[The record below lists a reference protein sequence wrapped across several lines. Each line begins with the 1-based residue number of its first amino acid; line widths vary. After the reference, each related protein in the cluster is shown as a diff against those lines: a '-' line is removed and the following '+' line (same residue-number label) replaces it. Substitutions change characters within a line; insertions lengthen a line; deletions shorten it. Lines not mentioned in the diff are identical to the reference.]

1 MEPKGI
7 FRNIP
12 SKELV
17 EEILITLHFLGFHDT
32 KTFTKRDLPKDKFE
46 EVLIWIEPYYVPC
59 KAKRFLSDINE
70 NKQITVLRHL
80 LRAHNY
86 DLIAQ
91 EKVYNSVKVTTYKIY
106 QKTLEKLNDV
116 YIMEFN

>member
-17 EEILITLHFLGFHDT
+17 EEILIFLQFLGFHDT
-32 KTFTKRDLPKDKFE
+32 KTFTKKDISKEKFE

-59 KAKRFLSDINE
+59 KAKRFLSNITE

-86 DLIAQ
+86 DLVAQ

-106 QKTLEKLNDV
+106 QAVLSDLSGDYV
-116 YIMEFN
+116 MDFN